1 MKVVFLSNLFPD
13 AANPNRGIYNARLV
27 HHLARHCEVRVV
39 SPRPTRGFP
48 PFWRPEKFVCRAE
61 DEKFTP
67 IFPPVTHIPK
77 IGNRWNHKLMAN
89 SLRDTLRELR
99 AKFPFEAV
107 LASWVY
113 PDGCAVARLAKELH
127 FPFVVIGQ
135 GSDVHQYL
143 QIPVRRRIIAASLRH
158 AAGVIT
164 RSAELGR
171 LLCAAGVAETSLRT
185 IYNGVE
191 ADVFRP
197 GDSAAA
203 RQQLGLDAAQK
214 ILLYVGNLLPIKNPL
229 LLVDAFAE
237 LNRRQ
242 PQHFRLV
249 LLGDGLLR
257 EEILQRADALGLRD
271 RIFLGGRKTPTEVAR
286 FMQAADVL
294 CVPSDNEGVPNVI
307 YEAFSCGL
315 RVVATRVGGIP
326 EILTGDS
333 LGRMVERR
341 DAKAL
346 AAAIS
351 ETCAQPTAT
360 DKILQHARQFN
371 WEHTAAEHAYLLTL
385 ATGKAQP
392 AH

>member
-1 MKVVFLSNLFPD
+1 MKVLFLSNLFPD
-13 AANPNRGIYNARLV
+13 AAHPHRGIYNARLV

-61 DEKFTP
+61 DEVFTP
-67 IFPPVTHIPK
+67 IFPPVKYIPK
-77 IGNRWNHKLMAN
+77 IGNRWNHRLMAS
-89 SLRDTLRELR
+89 SLRDTLQELS
-99 AKFPFEAV
+99 AEFPFDVV
-107 LASWVY
+107 LVSWVY

-143 QIPVRRRIIAASLRH
+143 QITVRRRIIVASLRH
-158 AAGVIT
+158 AAAVIT

-171 LLCAAGVAETSLRT
+171 LLRAAGISETNLRT
-185 IYNGVE
+185 IYNGVQS
-191 ADVFRP
+191 DIFYT
-197 GDSAAA
+197 GDRTAA
-203 RQQLGLDAAQK
+203 RERLGVDKTDK

-237 LNRRQ
+237 LNRRS
-242 PQHFRLV
+242 PQQFRLV
-249 LLGDGLLR
+249 MLGDGLLR
-257 EEILQRADALGLRD
+257 EEILKRAAANGLSD
-271 RIFLGGRKTPTEVAR
+271 RILLAGRKSPTEVAR

-315 RVVATRVGGIP
+315 RVAATRVGGIP
-326 EILTGDS
+326 EILTEDF

-346 AAAIS
+346 AEAIS
-351 ETCAQPTAT
+351 EICEYPAETE
-360 DKILQHARQFN
+360 KILRHARQFD
-371 WEHTAAEHAYLLTL
+371 WEHAAAGHAYVLTL
-385 ATGKAQP
+385 AAGKKNLT
-392 AH
+392 